1 MTMGNAHMFLGCF
14 GLAGGIPV
22 IALSVASG
30 VQGCRALH
38 GMVAI
43 FCWDTPIHIGMFA
56 KKCWD
61 VGIPSFWGSINHPV
75 LVSLFGATS
84 QLKKSS
90 KKKCSSLQ
98 ALKFGGKSYGRSTS
112 SFEPLVT
119 MWQASDSGV
128 SLSHTNEIHSGTFQ
142 PVAAKP

>member
-43 FCWDTPIHIGMFA
+43 F
-56 KKCWD
+56 
-61 VGIPSFWGSINHPV
+61 VGILPFILGCLPKNVGMLGYPH
-75 LVSLFGATS
+75 FG
-84 QLKKSS
+84 
-90 KKKCSSLQ
+90 
-98 ALKFGGKSYGRSTS
+98 
-112 SFEPLVT
+112 V
-119 MWQASDSGV
+119 V
-128 SLSHTNEIHSGTFQ
+128 
-142 PVAAKP
+142 